1 MVVFTIIT
9 AVLRDAFVV
18 DGETITIILLFITA
32 MDIVLD
38 IIFGNKALVS
48 PPQINGLMIGM

>member
-1 MVVFTIIT
+1 MVVITIRT

-18 DGETITIILLFITA
+18 DGETITILFITT

-48 PPQINGLMIGM
+48 PPQISGLIIGM

>member
-1 MVVFTIIT
+1 MVIIT
-9 AVLRDAFVV
+9 IRTTMLRDAFVV

-48 PPQINGLMIGM
+48 PPQISGLIIGM

>member
-1 MVVFTIIT
+1 MVVITIRT

-18 DGETITIILLFITA
+18 DGETITITILFITT
-32 MDIVLD
+32 MDIVLN

>member
-1 MVVFTIIT
+1 MVVITIRT

-18 DGETITIILLFITA
+18 DGETITITILFITT

-48 PPQINGLMIGM
+48 PPHISGLIIGM

>member
-1 MVVFTIIT
+1 M
-9 AVLRDAFVV
+9 LRDAFVV
-18 DGETITIILLFITA
+18 DGETITIIILFITT

-48 PPQINGLMIGM
+48 PPQISGLIIGM